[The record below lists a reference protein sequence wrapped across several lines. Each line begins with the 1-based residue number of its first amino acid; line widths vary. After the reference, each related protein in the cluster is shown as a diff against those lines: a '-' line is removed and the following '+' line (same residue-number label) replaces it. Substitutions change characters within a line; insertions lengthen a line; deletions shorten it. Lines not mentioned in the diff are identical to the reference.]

1 MLSYAGRAEAN
12 KSQCQWDRIDSTNQN
27 RRDRNDRAIRDNA
40 KLLQKTYEYSS
51 YRRLYER
58 NSAGQ
63 LEAFTS
69 PIGELPSGLSI
80 EANIQTIGL
89 MERILSRMTLLALQF
104 GVSFWPHC
112 IIGLSKPA
120 VASSLL
126 NSTLPHQVPF
136 VGFAVQTLH
145 MKWEFKT
152 GENYPQQ
159 SRLLV

>member
-12 KSQCQWDRIDSTNQN
+12 KSQCQWDRIDWTNQN

-89 MERILSRMTLLALQF
+89 MDSEQNDFTRFAIWRLVLA
-104 GVSFWPHC
+104 
-112 IIGLSKPA
+112 
-120 VASSLL
+120 
-126 NSTLPHQVPF
+126 
-136 VGFAVQTLH
+136 TLH
-145 MKWEFKT
+145 NWPLKARR
-152 GENYPQQ
+152 
-159 SRLLV
+159 RLLSA